1 MRDKVER
8 VLRRVESALLTGLLL
23 AMIGVAVYQV
33 AARNLFG
40 FGLSWGDGMVR
51 VALLWLTMIGA
62 MAAAGSHRH
71 IRIDVAARFVSG
83 RTARHL
89 DRITSL
95 FAAALCFALAWFS
108 VTFIVWDYRDATPGF
123 GAVPAWVCELVIPAG
138 AAVMGL
144 RYLVRTSR
152 PEAPPP
158 EIAPP
163 KEAVPEESG
172 PAGRRAP

>member
-1 MRDKVER
+1 MRSRVER
-8 VLRRVESALLTGLLL
+8 VLRRVESALLAGLLA
-23 AMIGVAVYQV
+23 AMIAVAVYQV

-71 IRIDVAARFVSG
+71 IRIDVVARFAG
-83 RTARHL
+83 ERTARRL

-108 VTFIVWDYRDATPGF
+108 VTFIVWDYRDATAGF

-144 RYLVRTSR
+144 RYLVRTFV
-152 PEAPPP
+152 PPPP
-158 EIAPP
+158 ETA
-163 KEAVPEESG
+163 PEEERQ
-172 PAGRRAP
+172 PGRRAP